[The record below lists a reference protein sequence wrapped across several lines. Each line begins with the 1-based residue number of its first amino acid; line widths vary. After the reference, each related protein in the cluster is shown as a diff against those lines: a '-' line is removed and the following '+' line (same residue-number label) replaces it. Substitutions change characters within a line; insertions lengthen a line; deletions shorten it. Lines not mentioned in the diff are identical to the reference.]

1 MDTSRDRA
9 GAHAIVAALAE
20 DEAASEPEGPVGEN
34 ELRVLSSA
42 IERAGGELRLLGA
55 AQVYDLVAAMSGN
68 RSGRSGGL
76 VTSRLRPSPAADA
89 PPEQEA
95 VFAILY
101 GHDDGPSTWLRAGE
115 AFGAGCLAVADLE
128 VSILP
133 LTDAIR
139 DAGAREN
146 VQRLLPGTGYP
157 YLIMRIGSAGYP

>member
-1 MDTSRDRA
+1 
-9 GAHAIVAALAE
+9 
-20 DEAASEPEGPVGEN
+20 
-34 ELRVLSSA
+34 LS
-42 IERAGGELRLLGA
+42 A
-55 AQVYDLVAAMSGN
+55 AQVYDLVAATISGDK
-68 RSGRSGGL
+68 SGRSGDL
-76 VTSRLRPSPAADA
+76 VAPFLRPSTAENAA
-89 PPEQEA
+89 PEQNA
-95 VFAILY
+95 AFAILY
-101 GHDDGPSTWLRAGE
+101 GHDDRPSTWLGAGE